1 MMSALQSTA
10 LSFDGDG
17 LLKSTQTKLYG
28 AQLEYARR
36 NLLLSLAS
44 YIKNLCEYFS
54 RVSDKNLKLSLR
66 VLTLRRTQTVITSV
80 CVRDE
85 PSGRETGDRKG
96 NRLAASELSE

>member
-1 MMSALQSTA
+1 METGYSNPHRQNFM
-10 LSFDGDG
+10 
-17 LLKSTQTKLYG
+17 

-54 RVSDKNLKLSLR
+54 RVSDKSLKLSLR

-80 CVRDE
+80 LITSVC
-85 PSGRETGDRKG
+85 
-96 NRLAASELSE
+96 A